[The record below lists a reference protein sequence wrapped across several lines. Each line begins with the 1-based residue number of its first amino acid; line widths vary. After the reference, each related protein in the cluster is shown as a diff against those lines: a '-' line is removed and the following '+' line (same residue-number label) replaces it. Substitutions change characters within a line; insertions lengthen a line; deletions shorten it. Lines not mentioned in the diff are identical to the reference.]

1 MVIGMGFIIG
11 ILCISQW
18 RGFTEGGSGI
28 V

>member
-1 MVIGMGFIIG
+1 MVIGMGSTIG
-11 ILCISQW
+11 VPSISQW